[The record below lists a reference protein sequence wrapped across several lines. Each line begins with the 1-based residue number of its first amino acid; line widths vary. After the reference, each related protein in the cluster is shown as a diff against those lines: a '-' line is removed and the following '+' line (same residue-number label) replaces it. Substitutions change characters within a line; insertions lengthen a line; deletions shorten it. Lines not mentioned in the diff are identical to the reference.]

1 MSSSFSSSRTN
12 QFTKQFFN
20 LNNNNSIITTMS
32 YLNIDLISGIPVTIN
47 VTTENKE
54 TIEHN
59 YDSSDL
65 QQIVVN
71 LKRTYSGQIIDANI
85 IQMGLDFGTLT
96 ISC

>member
-1 MSSSFSSSRTN
+1 MSFSFSSFRTN

>member
-1 MSSSFSSSRTN
+1 
-12 QFTKQFFN
+12 
-20 LNNNNSIITTMS
+20 MS

>member
-1 MSSSFSSSRTN
+1 MSISFLSSRTN

>member
-1 MSSSFSSSRTN
+1 M
-12 QFTKQFFN
+12 
-20 LNNNNSIITTMS
+20 LS
-32 YLNIDLISGIPVTIN
+32 YI
-47 VTTENKE
+47 TENKQ
-54 TIEHN
+54 TIEHH

>member
-1 MSSSFSSSRTN
+1 
-12 QFTKQFFN
+12 
-20 LNNNNSIITTMS
+20 MS
-32 YLNIDLISGIPVTIN
+32 YLNIDLINGIPVTIN

>member
-1 MSSSFSSSRTN
+1 MSSSFLSSRTN

-20 LNNNNSIITTMS
+20 LNNNNSIITTMA
-32 YLNIDLISGIPVTIN
+32 YLNFDLIQGIPVTMI
-47 VTTENKE
+47 VTNEKKE

-71 LKRTYSGQIIDANI
+71 LKRTYSGQVIDATI
-85 IQMGLDFGTLT
+85 IQMGLNFGFIS